1 MLEESASTEG
11 EKEKKGISIPKIE
24 MVVRNRGLKSGMHVP
39 MTERGK

>member
-1 MLEESASTEG
+1 MERGG